1 MKIAIP
7 VENGKLC
14 SHFGH
19 APQFAFVNVED
30 GKVASTSLETPPP
43 HEPGVLPRWL
53 NDNGVTHLLCG
64 GIGGGAVNILQD
76 AGIKVIAG
84 LQPVD
89 PAELVEAFLAG
100 KVQGVTGATC
110 GGHGEGHGHG
120 HGHGHGCGGTCGH

>member
-7 VENGKLC
+7 VENGVLC

-30 GKVASTSLETPPP
+30 GKVASTSLEVPPP

-53 NDNGVTHLLCG
+53 NDNGVTHLICG
-64 GIGGGAVNILQD
+64 GIGGGAVTILEG

-84 LQPVD
+84 LPAVD
-89 PAELVEAFLAG
+89 PAVLVEDFLAG
-100 KVQGVTGATC
+100 KVQGVAGATC
-110 GGHGEGHGHG
+110 SGHGEGGGHG
-120 HGHGHGCGGTCGH
+120 DGHSCGGTRGH

>member
-7 VENGKLC
+7 VENGVLC

-30 GKVASTSLETPPP
+30 GKVTSSSLEVPPP

-53 NDNGVTHLLCG
+53 NDNGITHLLCG
-64 GIGGGAVNILQD
+64 GIGGGAVNLLQG
-76 AGIKVIAG
+76 AGIQVIAG

-89 PAELVEAFLAG
+89 PAVLVEDFLAG

-110 GGHGEGHGHG
+110 SGHGDGHGQG
-120 HGHGHGCGGTCGH
+120 DGHGCGGTCGH